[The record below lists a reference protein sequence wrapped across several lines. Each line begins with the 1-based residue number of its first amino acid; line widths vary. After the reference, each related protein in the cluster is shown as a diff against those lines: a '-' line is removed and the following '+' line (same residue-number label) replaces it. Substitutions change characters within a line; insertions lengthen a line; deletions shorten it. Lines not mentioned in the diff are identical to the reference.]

1 LTGIAN
7 RRRFDETLQFEWQ
20 RGQRDKTPL
29 SLLFCD
35 IDHFKSYNDHFGH
48 LAGDL
53 GLKKV
58 AAVLTEHLK
67 RPADLTARYGGEEF
81 ALILPETELAG
92 ALQIAEA
99 CRRHLEG
106 LQIENPA
113 ASTGIVT
120 ISIGVATIVPSPDST
135 VEQLINRADQA
146 LYAAKRG
153 GRNSVLSA
161 DDVED

>member
-1 LTGIAN
+1 
-7 RRRFDETLQFEWQ
+7 
-20 RGQRDKTPL
+20 
-29 SLLFCD
+29 
-35 IDHFKSYNDHFGH
+35 
-48 LAGDL
+48 
-53 GLKKV
+53 
-58 AAVLTEHLK
+58 
-67 RPADLTARYGGEEF
+67 
-81 ALILPETELAG
+81 
-92 ALQIAEA
+92 
-99 CRRHLEG
+99 